1 MRTKQSNPSL
11 ESDQAEGLRR
21 LLVCGLPQVITVLS
35 GRAGMG
41 RTCTIANL
49 AAVIAHCGKR
59 VLVLDENR
67 LASYFQVREGAR
79 ARYDLLDVALEKC
92 QPSDALFTQNGY
104 ALLSTKRALNSLAQ
118 MRHIERLRLESALA
132 ELSAG
137 VDVMLVDAA
146 VPSLINPLAMRLG
159 YQKSIE
165 SALVMSQAEGLL
177 RKVGKPEDAISCHSL
192 LLVVDG
198 SSRGIT
204 DSYVMMKRL
213 AQDNANL
220 KFEIVINKVSDE
232 QVALK
237 IFANMAEVA
246 GLNVAAQLVYLG
258 CIPVDE
264 KLKKISQLGLSV
276 FDILP
281 ETSSAKSY
289 ALLCKKLF
297 GFDVAPQQDAVGA
310 NNAIKNLMR
319 HISQP
324 LRQPNQRIAQLI
336 HS

>member
-1 MRTKQSNPSL
+1 MRTKQSNRSL
-11 ESDQAEGLRR
+11 ENDQAEGLRR
-21 LLVCGLPQVITVLS
+21 LLVRGLPQVITVLS

-41 RTCTIANL
+41 RTCTISNL
-49 AAVIAHCGKR
+49 ATAIAQCGKR

-79 ARYDLLDVALEKC
+79 ARYDLLDIALEKC
-92 QPSDALFTQNGY
+92 KLSDAIFTQNGY
-104 ALLSTKRALNSLAQ
+104 ALLSTKRALSSLAQ
-118 MRHIERLRLESALA
+118 MRHIEKLRIESALA
-132 ELSAG
+132 ELNSS

-159 YQKSIE
+159 YQKSIV

-177 RKVGKPEDAISCHSL
+177 RKVDKFNDAISCHSL
-192 LLVVDG
+192 MLVVDG
-198 SSRGIT
+198 TSRGIT

-237 IFANMAEVA
+237 IFANMEKVA
-246 GLNVAAQLVYLG
+246 SLNVAAQLDYLG

-264 KLKKISQLGLSV
+264 KLKKASQLGLSA
-276 FDILP
+276 FDIHP
-281 ETSSAKSY
+281 AASSAKSY
-289 ALLCKKLF
+289 TLLCKKII
-297 GFDVAPQQDAVGA
+297 GFEAKPPQDAIAASSV
-310 NNAIKNLMR
+310 IKNLMR

-324 LRQPNQRIAQLI
+324 LQQSNQHIVQLI
-336 HS
+336 H